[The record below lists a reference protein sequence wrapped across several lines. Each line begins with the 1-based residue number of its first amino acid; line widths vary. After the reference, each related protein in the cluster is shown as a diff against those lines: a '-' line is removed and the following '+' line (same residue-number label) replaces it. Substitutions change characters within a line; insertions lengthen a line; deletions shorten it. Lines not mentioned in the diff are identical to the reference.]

1 MTATKSPDTQNT
13 GPLAGVTIV
22 DCTSVVL
29 GAYAM
34 QILGDLGA
42 EVIKIEA
49 PTAEGSPGGDIL
61 RWGGKSPKGPGMGP
75 LFMTYNRNKR
85 SVMLDLKKEEAREA
99 LRTLIKD
106 ADVFASNIRYAG
118 MERLG
123 IDYDSIKKINP
134 EIVYVHAAGFGK
146 DGAYGG
152 LQAYDDLIQ
161 AASGGTDLL
170 PRVNQRA
177 GLEGE
182 QFERPAYLPSLVAD
196 KTTGLHMVYAT
207 LAALYHKQRTGEGQ
221 FVEVPMLECF
231 TSFTMS
237 ENLYGHCFE
246 PPVGGYGYSR
256 VLNPNRRPFKTKD
269 GYLSIVPYSDRQ
281 WDDFFELGGRKGL
294 LQEDD
299 RFNTYQNRTQNVL
312 ALYALVEEVAQ
323 TRTSEE
329 WIDLLK
335 EKNIPAMRV
344 NRLDDVTS
352 DPHLQSIGFFEHY
365 DHPQEGTYVAMK
377 QPVNFEK
384 TPATHRH
391 HPPALGVD
399 TEAVLREAGLSNAE
413 IAAVSKG

>member
-1 MTATKSPDTQNT
+1 M
-13 GPLAGVTIV
+13 
-22 DCTSVVL
+22 C
-29 GAYAM
+29 
-34 QILGDLGA
+34 
-42 EVIKIEA
+42 
-49 PTAEGSPGGDIL
+49 
-61 RWGGKSPKGPGMGP
+61 
-75 LFMTYNRNKR
+75 
-85 SVMLDLKKEEAREA
+85 
-99 LRTLIKD
+99 
-106 ADVFASNIRYAG
+106 IRD
-118 MERLG
+118 R
-123 IDYDSIKKINP
+123 
-134 EIVYVHAAGFGK
+134 
-146 DGAYGG
+146 
-152 LQAYDDLIQ
+152 
-161 AASGGTDLL
+161 
-170 PRVNQRA
+170 
-177 GLEGE
+177 
-182 QFERPAYLPSLVAD
+182 
-196 KTTGLHMVYAT
+196 
-207 LAALYHKQRTGEGQ
+207 
-221 FVEVPMLECF
+221 
-231 TSFTMS
+231 
-237 ENLYGHCFE
+237 
-246 PPVGGYGYSR
+246 
-256 VLNPNRRPFKTKD
+256 LNPNRRPFKTKD
-269 GYLSIVPYSDRQ
+269 GFLSIVPYSDRQ